1 LNLIQEDRRVFCK
14 YDRFCKHG
22 PGQTRFTDWPADDV
36 AADLFGRLRD
46 LDHKLDRR

>member
-22 PGQTRFTDWPADDV
+22 PGQTRFTDWPTDESRRTCS
-36 AADLFGRLRD
+36 AACVISITN
-46 LDHKLDRR
+46 